1 MSSQD
6 DRMAHRQQVDELL
19 RRIDVMRR
27 RRLVLEAAGAQAPGL
42 ERAAEQTR
50 QELAELVR

>member
-1 MSSQD
+1 VSSLD
-6 DRMAHRQQVDELL
+6 ERAARRQQVDDLL

-27 RRLVLEAAGAQAPGL
+27 RRLVLEAAGANAPGL

>member
-1 MSSQD
+1 MS
-6 DRMAHRQQVDELL
+6 HRQQVDELL

-27 RRLVLEAAGAQAPGL
+27 RRLVLEAAGAEAPAL
-42 ERAAEQTR
+42 ERAVEQTR

>member
-1 MSSQD
+1 MSSRD
-6 DRMAHRQQVDELL
+6 ERSARRQQVDELL

-27 RRLVLEAAGAQAPGL
+27 RRLVLEAAGAHSPGL
-42 ERAAEQTR
+42 DRAAEQTR

>member
-1 MSSQD
+1 MSSRD
-6 DRMAHRQQVDELL
+6 DRMSHRQQVDELL

-27 RRLVLEAAGAQAPGL
+27 RRLVLEAAGAEAPAL
-42 ERAAEQTR
+42 ERAVAQTR

>member
-1 MSSQD
+1 VSSRD
-6 DRMAHRQQVDELL
+6 ERAARRQQVDELL

-27 RRLVLEAAGAQAPGL
+27 RRLVLEAAGTHAPGL
-42 ERAAEQTR
+42 ERAVEQTR

>member
-1 MSSQD
+1 MSSRD
-6 DRMAHRQQVDELL
+6 ERAARRQQVDELL

-27 RRLVLEAAGAQAPGL
+27 RRLVLEAAGTHAPAL
-42 ERAAEQTR
+42 DRAVEQTR